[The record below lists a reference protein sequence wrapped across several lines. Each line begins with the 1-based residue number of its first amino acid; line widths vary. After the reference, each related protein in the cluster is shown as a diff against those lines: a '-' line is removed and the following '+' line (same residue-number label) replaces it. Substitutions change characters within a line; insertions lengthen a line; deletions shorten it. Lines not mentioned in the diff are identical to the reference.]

1 MLKIFLIVG
10 LALSTMLPAFASSV
24 YISSCSSVTDCSEK
38 VLTNKAL
45 TTSDEDVFDVL
56 IYNQLNHATYH
67 WHVDNVYGKKI
78 PGMRGFG
85 ARLVGELGEAENAV
99 VEEFVTFALDGF
111 TYSLKQLST
120 TNEQLGG
127 YNLFKLSDVYSDK
140 VNPLAAVATG
150 VPTLIQSN
158 ISTALSNVHASAYT
172 RIVDAM
178 TAVIKDKFGQ
188 ETFLISGQLRNQH
201 LASVEVMFTEQ
212 ANKAIWGVVTELSRN
227 GKNVIAEVQ
236 KIVLIEDSNVIFE
249 MPYENGFGEFE
260 SLVGRRFYSNAP
272 QALQPW
278 FQTFSVDL
286 SWQDKCSMCL
296 VSIVDLEP

>member
-1 MLKIFLIVG
+1 MSKILLIVG
-10 LALSTMLPAFASSV
+10 FALFITLPAFASSV
-24 YISSCSSVTDCSEK
+24 YISTCNSVTGCSD
-38 VLTNKAL
+38 KAL
-45 TTSDEDVFDVL
+45 AKKALNISDEDVFDVL
-56 IYNQLNHATYH
+56 FYNQLKHATYH
-67 WHVDNVYGKKI
+67 WHVDNAYGQNI

-85 ARLVGELGEAENAV
+85 ARLVGDLGEAENAV
-99 VEEFVTFALDGF
+99 VGEFVKFTLDGF